1 MKIVH
6 VGYGYWGANVVR
18 NIARSPMLELA
29 AICDMNPAN
38 LDKARNLYG
47 NKIEYERD
55 FEKYL
60 NLQEIDAFA
69 LAVQTEPS
77 FDMAKKIL
85 AAGKHLFI
93 EKPIAT
99 NAERAQILV
108 NMAAER
114 NLILHCDHI
123 MIFHPIIRHIKGIVD
138 SGELGDITSIEV
150 ARANLGPIRRDV
162 SAMMDLAVHDLAI
175 VDYLTN
181 GKEPTTVNAVGETLY
196 GQQEAL
202 TFLTMKY
209 DGFIVHIKSS
219 WVSPV
224 KERTIMV
231 CGTKKMVI
239 FDDLRSM
246 DKLSIFDCGLV
257 KLEED
262 DEYGLYEYKVR
273 TGDIVAPYIPQED
286 ALLNSVEHFANCIST
301 GAESLSGGEQSLKV
315 MKVLDKAHE
324 CMRQV

>member
-286 ALLNSVEHFANCIST
+286 ALLNSVEHFANCIRT
-301 GAESLSGGEQSLKV
+301 GTESLSGGEQSLKV

>member
-1 MKIVH
+1 MNTAH

-18 NIARSPMLELA
+18 NVVRCGSLSLV
-29 AICDMNPAN
+29 AICDMNSAN
-38 LDKARNLYG
+38 LKKAKVMYGDQVLYETDY
-47 NKIEYERD
+47 KKFLD
-55 FEKYL
+55 SSD
-60 NLQEIDAFA
+60 IDAFV

-77 FDMAKKIL
+77 FEMAKEIL
-85 AAGKHLFI
+85 NAGKHLFI

-99 NAERAQILV
+99 NAERAQILTDI
-108 NMAAER
+108 AKEKG
-114 NLILHCDHI
+114 LILHCDHI
-123 MIFHPIIRHIKGIVD
+123 MIYHPIIRYIKKLID

-150 ARANLGPIRRDV
+150 SRANLGPVRMDV
-162 SAMMDLAVHDLAI
+162 TAMMDLAVHDIAVI
-175 VDYLTN
+175 DYLTD
-181 GKEPTTVNAVGETLY
+181 GKEPLSVHAVGESLY

-209 DGFIVHIKSS
+209 EGFIAHIKSS

-224 KERTIMV
+224 KERTTLV

-257 KLEED
+257 RRAED

-273 TGDIVAPYIPQED
+273 TGDILSPYIQQED
-286 ALLNSVEHFANCIST
+286 ALYNSIDHFASCIKT
-301 GAESLSGGEQSLKV
+301 GSQSLSGGEQSVKV

-324 CMRQV
+324 CMRS